1 MYSQNITR
9 LQIPKSPKI
18 TRNKLGHG
26 MKKKETNVHHQATK
40 KTSSKSPPDSEL
52 ALQTMT
58 KPTPSTKRD
67 EKQQNQRKTSQKL

>member
-1 MYSQNITR
+1 MYSRNITR

-26 MKKKETNVHHQATK
+26 MKKSKKRKKETNVHHQATK
-40 KTSSKSPPDSEL
+40 KTSSKLPPDSKL

-58 KPTPSTKRD
+58 KTNSQHQKRRKATKST
-67 EKQQNQRKTSQKL
+67 